1 MGMDQDHGPSGPE
14 RLKTAL
20 GWVAFMSGAL
30 AISVE
35 VFLHRSRSFGERY
48 VGMQAAAVIVIVPL
62 YSMFWEGYDLMPLMR
77 FLGAF
82 LLMCFLV
89 RLGGL
94 VRRRRDGQGVHS
106 RYTGYPRLMRLMPR
120 ADERRVKG
128 ALEPLLVFFAGIF
141 ASPTS
146 EPLGGYLI
154 LTSVGLAVSVQ
165 LSVGY
170 ERQRVIDMNDA
181 YLEQRYVAERF
192 REMRRN

>member
-1 MGMDQDHGPSGPE
+1 MNMDHDHGPSGPE

-20 GWVAFMSGAL
+20 GWVAFISGAL
-30 AISVE
+30 AVSVE

-48 VGMQAAAVIVIVPL
+48 VGLQAVAVILIVPI
-62 YSMFWEGYDLMPLMR
+62 YSMFWEDYDLMPLMR

-82 LLMCFLV
+82 LFMCLLV

-94 VRRRRDGQGVHS
+94 VRRRRDGPEVHS
-106 RYTGYPRLMRLMPR
+106 RYTGTPRLMRLMPR
-120 ADERRVKG
+120 ADERKVKA

-154 LTSVGLAVSVQ
+154 LASVGLAVSVR

-181 YLEQRYVAERF
+181 YLEQRYIAKRF
-192 REMRRN
+192 REMRRS

>member
-1 MGMDQDHGPSGPE
+1 MNMDQGHGPSGPE

-20 GWVAFMSGAL
+20 GWVAFIAGAL

-35 VFLHRSRSFGERY
+35 VFLHRSRTFGGRY
-48 VGMQAAAVIVIVPL
+48 VGMQAAAVILIVPL
-62 YSMFWEGYDLMPLMR
+62 YSMFWEGYELMPLMR

-82 LLMCFLV
+82 LFMCFLV

-94 VRRRRDGQGVHS
+94 ARRSRDGQEFHS

-120 ADERRVKG
+120 ADERKVKG

-154 LTSVGLAVSVQ
+154 LASVGLAVSVQ
-165 LSVGY
+165 FSVGY

-181 YLEQRYVAERF
+181 YLEQRYIAERF